1 METKHE
7 RQVRELVERIKLLRR
22 SLPPTM
28 IASAE
33 RRVLSQVSVRIATDA
48 LLELAKESQGKE
60 DAQ

>member
-7 RQVRELVERIKLLRR
+7 RQVKELVERIKLLRR
-22 SLPPTM
+22 SLPATM